1 MNMGSSDVSNNVFSS
16 QVYEFGSSSGMEL
29 GDLSRRVEG
38 AVLCDGVNVNQEED
52 GNVFLS
58 EDEDNISQTM
68 EEDDEGCKFYKP
80 NVDESIRPKV
90 GDVFPTVEAAEKM
103 YRKYAS
109 AAGFDV
115 RLSNKKTNK
124 FGITTARFFVCNKEG
139 HPTPKLY
146 DSLNAKSGERRRRNS
161 NLKRAGC
168 CACMKVHYVKSI
180 GRYEVYKF
188 NEEHSHMLFSGDEM
202 SLSRSNRDLTFGD
215 QCNVFNACVTKVG
228 VAKSHRLRNISKG
241 NVGFSGGTIRDY
253 QNFKKDMNTFVGNKD
268 AKMLINVMVNRQK
281 ISPQFFFE
289 YKCDETELL
298 AIFWADEVA
307 RMNYREFGDAISFDA
322 TYRTQKH
329 AMIFVPFV
337 AVDNHKRSVVVGSAL
352 IRKENAVYFT
362 WVLKAFVRAHG
373 SPPKL
378 VITDQCPAMK
388 QAIPIAFPNT
398 IHRLCLWHITKNVKK
413 QVSVHLVKNTSFVAD
428 WNKMIWN
435 MHLAPAE
442 FDNKWQEFLDLYGL
456 TGDSW
461 FNQMYDIRESWIPAF
476 FKDTPMSGL
485 MKTTSRSESIN
496 AFFNVFAAFWDD
508 LVSFLRSFDIA
519 IESQRNSHCVEEVKT
534 KYTAPRM
541 RSPSKLELHASRVYT
556 RKVFF
561 EVQKELI
568 KAVWCCGWDEISR
581 VDGKHVY
588 VVTHKN
594 KSSEVIAK
602 YTVVQD
608 KESMTVDCS
617 CNLFVRNGI
626 LCRHALKV
634 LLNDHVDRIPD
645 KYILRRWRRD
655 LIPQQWLPARVRY
668 GEVDVEKERL
678 MARAFAA
685 VDRMIGRVRNEKDVL
700 QRVVEKLEKMD
711 EELDEVVPLKSSRER
726 KKEAIREF
734 VGVPESD
741 DNDVL
746 PPSGICNKGSGR
758 GKRLKG
764 VRETKEEEAK
774 KPKRLCRTC
783 NDFVWHDS
791 RNCPMR

>member
-1 MNMGSSDVSNNVFSS
+1 MLMLIKQKMGTFFCPKMKITFLKLWRRMMRDVSSTS
-16 QVYEFGSSSGMEL
+16 LML
-29 GDLSRRVEG
+29 M
-38 AVLCDGVNVNQEED
+38 NQYD
-52 GNVFLS
+52 RS
-58 EDEDNISQTM
+58 
-68 EEDDEGCKFYKP
+68 
-80 NVDESIRPKV
+80 

-124 FGITTARFFVCNKEG
+124 FGITIARFFVCNKEG

-146 DSLNAKSGERRRRNS
+146 DSLNKKSGERRRRNS

-168 CACMKVHYVKSI
+168 MACMKVHYVKSI

-188 NEEHSHMLFSGDEM
+188 NEKHSHMLFSGDEM
-202 SLSRSNRDLTFGD
+202 SLSRSNRELTFGD

-228 VAKSHRLRNISKG
+228 VSKSHRLRNISKG
-241 NVGFSGGTIRDY
+241 NVGLSGGTVRDY
-253 QNFKKDMNTFVGNKD
+253 QNFKKDMVTFVGNKD
-268 AKMLINVMVNRQK
+268 AKMLINTMVNRQK

-289 YKCDETELL
+289 FKCNEKELL

-337 AVDNHKRSVVVGSAL
+337 AVDNHKKSVVVGAAL
-352 IRKENAVYFT
+352 IRKENADYFT
-362 WVLKAFVRAHG
+362 WVLNAFVKAHG
-373 SPPKL
+373 SLPKL

-388 QAIPIAFPNT
+388 QAISIAFPNT

-413 QVSVHLVKNTSFVAD
+413 QVSVHLVKKTSFVAD

-435 MHLAPAE
+435 LHLGPAE
-442 FDNKWQEFLDLYGL
+442 FDNKWEEFLDLYGL
-456 TGDSW
+456 TGVSW
-461 FNQMYDIRESWIPAF
+461 FNHMYEIRESWIPAF

-496 AFFNVFAAFWDD
+496 A
-508 LVSFLRSFDIA
+508 SS
-519 IESQRNSHCVEEVKT
+519 
-534 KYTAPRM
+534 
-541 RSPSKLELHASRVYT
+541 VYT

-568 KAVWCCGWDEISR
+568 KAVWCCGWDEITR
-581 VDGKHVY
+581 ADGKHVY

-594 KSSEVIAK
+594 KSSEVITK

-608 KESMTVDCS
+608 KTSMTVDCS

-634 LLNDHVDRIPD
+634 LLNDGVDRIPD

-655 LIPQQWLPARVRY
+655 LIPPQWLPARVRY

-700 QRVVEKLEKMD
+700 ERVVEKLENMD

-746 PPSGICNKGSGR
+746 PPSGIRNKGCGR

-764 VRETKEEEAK
+764 VRERVDEEAK

-783 NDFVWHDS
+783 NDFVRHDS